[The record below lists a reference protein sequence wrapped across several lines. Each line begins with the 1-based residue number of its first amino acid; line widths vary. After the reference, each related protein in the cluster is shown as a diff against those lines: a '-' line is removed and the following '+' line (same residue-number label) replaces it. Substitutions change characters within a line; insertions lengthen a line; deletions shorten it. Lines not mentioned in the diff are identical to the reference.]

1 MGAWTVVPVCLIIT
15 ASSALAQRD
24 IWDPA
29 VNKVSTRHELS
40 FVYHK
45 FHKSAKRIIVFKCK
59 CFIVNIIKILISRGK
74 NTFDMHMYKKNFVPK
89 CVSYHNCWIN
99 TNLQLLFYYFLVLN
113 SYCIKRFYTFD
124 NIYFFFFNAPIL
136 LAWKSPL
143 AKIKKTS

>member
-1 MGAWTVVPVCLIIT
+1 MVPVCLIIT
-15 ASSALAQRD
+15 ALSARVQRD

-74 NTFDMHMYKKNFVPK
+74 NTFDMHICIKK
-89 CVSYHNCWIN
+89 
-99 TNLQLLFYYFLVLN
+99 TLFQNVFHIIIVELIQTFNYYFLVLN
-113 SYCIKRFYTFD
+113 SYCIKQFYTFD

-136 LAWKSPL
+136 LA
-143 AKIKKTS
+143 